1 MDIKD
6 LMKNAKNSTDYEFER
21 KLNDL
26 VRDNYRYSNLNS
38 SNKKIV
44 LDLVKKYKSS
54 LRKGIGISYSNLR
67 NESYRL
73 YQNRLKLGLTE
84 EDLKDIK
91 EILGE
96 LRS

>member
-1 MDIKD
+1 MED
-6 LMKNAKNSTDYEFER
+6 AKNLKDYEFER

-26 VRDNYRYSNLNS
+26 VRNNYRYSNLNGK
-38 SNKKIV
+38 NKKIV
-44 LDLVKKYKSS
+44 LDLVKKYKSY
-54 LRKGIGISYSNLR
+54 LRKGIGISSTNLR

-73 YQNRLKLGLTE
+73 YQNRLKLGLTQ
-84 EDLKDIK
+84 EDLDDIK

>member
-6 LMKNAKNSTDYEFER
+6 LMEDAKNLKDYEFER

-26 VRDNYRYSNLNS
+26 VRNNYRYSNLNGK
-38 SNKKIV
+38 NKKIV
-44 LDLVKKYKSS
+44 LDLVKKYKSY
-54 LRKGIGISYSNLR
+54 LRKGIGISSTNLR

-73 YQNRLKLGLTE
+73 YQNRLKLGLTQ
-84 EDLKDIK
+84 EDLDDIK

>member
-6 LMKNAKNSTDYEFER
+6 LMGNAKNLKDYEFER

-26 VRDNYRYSNLNS
+26 VRNNYRYSNLNGK
-38 SNKKIV
+38 NKKIV
-44 LDLVKKYKSS
+44 LDLVKKYKSY
-54 LRKGIGISYSNLR
+54 LRKGIGISSTNLR

-73 YQNRLKLGLTE
+73 YQNRLKLGLTQ
-84 EDLKDIK
+84 EDLDDIK

>member
-6 LMKNAKNSTDYEFER
+6 LMDNAKNLKDYEFER

-26 VRDNYRYSNLNS
+26 VRDNYRYSNLS
-38 SNKKIV
+38 DSNKEIV
-44 LDLVKKYKSS
+44 LDLVKKYKSY
-54 LRKGIGISYSNLR
+54 LRKGIGISSVNLR
-67 NESYRL
+67 NESYHL
-73 YQNRLKLGLTE
+73 YQNRLKLGLTP
-84 EDLKDIK
+84 EDLEDIK

>member
-1 MDIKD
+1 MDTKD
-6 LMKNAKNSTDYEFER
+6 LMSNAKNLKDYEFKR

-26 VRDNYRYSNLNS
+26 VRNNYRYRNLNS
-38 SNKKIV
+38 ANKKIV
-44 LDLVKKYKSS
+44 LDLVKKYKSY
-54 LRKGIGISYSNLR
+54 LRKGIGISTTNLR

-73 YQNRLKLGLTE
+73 YQNRLKLGLTQ

>member
-1 MDIKD
+1 MDVKG
-6 LMKNAKNSTDYEFER
+6 LMKDAKNLKDYEFER

-26 VRDNYRYSNLNS
+26 VRDNYRYGNLND

-44 LDLVKKYKSS
+44 FDLVKKYKSH
-54 LRKGIGISYSNLR
+54 LRKGIGISSTNLR

-73 YQNRLKLGLTE
+73 YQNRLKLGLTQ
-84 EDLKDIK
+84 EDLDDIK

>member
-1 MDIKD
+1 MDVKD
-6 LMKNAKNSTDYEFER
+6 LMSNAKNLTDDEFEQ

-26 VRDNYRYSNLNS
+26 VRNNYRYSNLNEG
-38 SNKKIV
+38 NKKIV
-44 LDLVKKYKSS
+44 LDLVKKYKSY
-54 LRKGIGISYSNLR
+54 LRKGIGISSTNLR

-73 YQNRLKLGLTE
+73 YQNRLKLGLTQ
-84 EDLKDIK
+84 EDLDDIK

>member
-6 LMKNAKNSTDYEFER
+6 LMGNAKNLKDYEFKR
-21 KLNDL
+21 KLNEL
-26 VRDNYRYSNLNS
+26 VRSNYRYSNLNS
-38 SNKKIV
+38 KNKKIV
-44 LDLVKKYKSS
+44 LDLVKKYKSY
-54 LRKGIGISYSNLR
+54 LRKGIGISSTNLR

-73 YQNRLKLGLTE
+73 YQNRLKLGLTQ
-84 EDLKDIK
+84 EDLDDIK

>member
-1 MDIKD
+1 MDTKD
-6 LMKNAKNSTDYEFER
+6 LMSNAKNLKDYEFKR

-26 VRDNYRYSNLNS
+26 VRNNYRYGNLNS
-38 SNKKIV
+38 ANRKIV
-44 LDLVKKYKSS
+44 LDLVKKYKSY
-54 LRKGIGISYSNLR
+54 LRKGIGISATNLR

-73 YQNRLKLGLTE
+73 YQNRLKLGLTQ
-84 EDLKDIK
+84 EDLDDIK

>member
-1 MDIKD
+1 MGVKD
-6 LMKNAKNSTDYEFER
+6 LMGNAKNLTDYEFER
-21 KLNDL
+21 KLNEL
-26 VRDNYRYSNLNS
+26 VRTNYRYSNLNDK
-38 SNKKIV
+38 NKKII
-44 LDLVKKYKSS
+44 LDLVKKYKSY
-54 LRKGIGISYSNLR
+54 LRKGIGISSVNLR

-84 EDLKDIK
+84 GDLDDIK

>member
-1 MDIKD
+1 MDIQD
-6 LMKNAKNSTDYEFER
+6 LMKDAKNLKDYEFEQ

-38 SNKKIV
+38 GNKKIV
-44 LDLVKKYKSS
+44 LDLVKKYKSY
-54 LRKGIGISYSNLR
+54 LRKGIGISSTNLR

-73 YQNRLKLGLTE
+73 YQNRLKLNLTQ
-84 EDLKDIK
+84 EDLDDVK
-91 EILGE
+91 EILGQ